1 MPSPSSP
8 DDQASAVQRLDH
20 WLWCARFFKT
30 RSLAAEQATLGRVQV
45 NGIDAKPAKSLRPG
59 DTIRIR
65 QSAST
70 VVECEVSALARTR
83 GSATVAAGLYRET
96 EASVQAREAA
106 REQRKLAPEPA
117 LTHLQGRPTKRDR
130 RQIGQ
135 EQSRWQRWSA
145 SIDDE

>member
-1 MPSPSSP
+1 MASPSSTET
-8 DDQASAVQRLDH
+8 QASEVQRLDH

-30 RSLAAEQATLGRVQV
+30 RSLAAEQASLGRVQV
-45 NGIDAKPAKSLRPG
+45 NGLDAKPGKSLRPG
-59 DTIRIR
+59 DTVRIR
-65 QSAST
+65 QSASV
-70 VVECEVSALARTR
+70 VVECEVLTLARTR
-83 GSATVAAGLYRET
+83 GSATIAAALYRET
-96 EASVQAREAA
+96 ASSVQAREAA